1 MKDRNKQ
8 TKLFKAIVRS
18 PVTYRLLRPL
28 LDLLTVRDDNKA
40 FKIWIRFLLD
50 ITGRTYAH
58 KQPVIWMSAFSP
70 VEIAYASSAVPY
82 MPEITASLVA
92 YFNQSRHAIA
102 DDDTTQMS
110 SNLCSFYR
118 CALGLVLEGYLPAP
132 DLIISSSHL
141 CDGSNKF
148 FHHLSRL
155 YGVPH
160 LMLDPPYHNG
170 HESRRYMIEQ
180 LKAVTEQT
188 GDSLGRAI
196 TKKDLSRAVYPSNQA
211 RESIAKINQLRQ
223 TVPSPFSGSEALSYL
238 AGMGFYAL
246 GSWRGVLF
254 YKTLLDSIRHKVSRN
269 EGYLPKER
277 FRLLWLHHIRP
288 YYTNDIF
295 QSLAERQAA
304 LSFEEV
310 NYLYWPPLD
319 AAKPW
324 ESLANKILSNVWG
337 GPLERRIEAIGQMVA
352 AYRID
357 GVIHF
362 SHWGCRQSCGGAGVI
377 CDWLKDKGIPS
388 IILPGDGADPDNYSP
403 GQTRTRLEA
412 LLEMLE

>member
-1 MKDRNKQ
+1 MKHSNQNTR
-8 TKLFKAIVRS
+8 LFKNIVRS
-18 PVTYRLLRPL
+18 PITYRLLRPL
-28 LDLLTVRDDNKA
+28 LDLATVKDDNEA

-70 VEIAYASSAVPY
+70 VEIAYASSGIPY

-92 YFNQSRHAIA
+92 YFNRSQHAIA
-102 DDDTTQMS
+102 DADTQMS
-110 SNLCSFYR
+110 SDLCSFYR
-118 CALGLVLEGYLPAP
+118 CALGLLLEGYLPAP

-160 LMLDPPYHNG
+160 LMLDPPYHNRD
-170 HESRRYMIEQ
+170 ESRRYMVEQ

-188 GDSLGRAI
+188 GAILGHPI
-196 TKKDLSRAVYPSNQA
+196 TKEDLSRAVYLSNQA
-211 RESIAKINQLRQ
+211 RASMARINQLRQ
-223 TVPSPFSGSEALSYL
+223 AVPSPFSGGEGLSYL

-254 YKTLLDSIRHKVSRN
+254 YRTLLDYIQQKVSHN
-269 EGYLPKER
+269 KGYLPKER

-288 YYTNDIF
+288 YYTNEIF
-295 QSLAERQAA
+295 QTLAERQAA
-304 LSFEEV
+304 VSFEEV

-319 AAKPW
+319 PARPW
-324 ESLANKILSNVWG
+324 ESLAGKLLANVWG
-337 GPLERRIEAIGQMVA
+337 GPLERRIEAIDQMVA